1 MSQISLRGIDP
12 DVEHRIRM
20 MASKSGKSL
29 NRVVLEI
36 LYEHPVFKPKGRKP
50 AADSLRE
57 LAGGWSEKDADEFAA
72 SIQSCEQV
80 DEGGW
85 Q

>member
-12 DVEHRIRM
+12 DVERRIRM
-20 MASKSGKSL
+20 IASKSGKSL

-36 LYEHPVFKPKGRKP
+36 LYEHPAFKPKDRKP

-57 LAGGWSEKDADEFAA
+57 LAGGWSETDAAEFAA
-72 SIQSCEQV
+72 SIQSCERV
-80 DEGGW
+80 DEEVW

>member
-12 DVEHRIRM
+12 DVERRIRRI
-20 MASKSGKSL
+20 AAKSGKSL

-36 LYEHPVFKPKGRKP
+36 LYEHPAFKPKGGKP

-57 LAGGWSEKDADEFAA
+57 LAGGWSEEDAEEFEA
-72 SIQSCEQV
+72 SIRTCEQV
-80 DEGGW
+80 DEEAW